1 MTSFLYNTKNGVSII
16 DSIPHCH
23 SEYAFKRG
31 KNQEMSLRYYIEDKV
46 GVCIIDS
53 IPHCHTKML
62 CQHFMYCLTTV
73 DSDWKTAEFK
83 YNTLIMYLVCY
94 ILANLSRRLIFE
106 LIVYTG
112 IRRPSVRR
120 PRPTLVAIATYSFRR
135 LIMGKVEID
144 NFC

>member
-1 MTSFLYNTKNGVSII
+1 MFTTSGQNYPTFATCSG
-16 DSIPHCH
+16 
-23 SEYAFKRG
+23 
-31 KNQEMSLRYYIEDKV
+31 
-46 GVCIIDS
+46 
-53 IPHCHTKML
+53 

-73 DSDWKTAEFK
+73 HSDWKTAEFK

-120 PRPTLVAIATYSFRR
+120 PRPTLVTMATYSFHR
-135 LIMGKVEID
+135 LIMEKWKLTISAESLGIFD
-144 NFC
+144 FCYYVY